1 MIKHFTVWTKDNCGY
16 CVRAKQ
22 LILMRGHQ
30 YQEKKVANGYYQ
42 LEDLVQVVPNARTFP
57 QIILDG
63 DVIGGYDELVKYFEK
78 HRD

>member
-1 MIKHFTVWTKDNCGY
+1 MTKHFTVWTKDNCGY

-42 LEDLVQVVPNARTFP
+42 LEDLVQAVPNARTFP
-57 QIILDG
+57 QIILEG
-63 DVIGGYDELVKYFEK
+63 ELIGGYDELVKYFEK
-78 HRD
+78 NK